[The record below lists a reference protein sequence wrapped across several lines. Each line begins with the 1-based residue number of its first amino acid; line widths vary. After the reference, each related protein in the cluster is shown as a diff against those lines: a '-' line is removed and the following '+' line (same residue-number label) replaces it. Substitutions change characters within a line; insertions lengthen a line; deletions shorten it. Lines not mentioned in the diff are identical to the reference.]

1 MPADEKRARTVVAQ
15 ASILTLGDDI
25 LYYVDPKQ
33 ENRRRVVVPKHLR
46 KQIMEENHSGP
57 MTGHFSGNRLYNVL
71 VRH

>member
-1 MPADEKRARTVVAQ
+1 VAQ
-15 ASILTLGDDI
+15 ASMLTLVDDI
-25 LYYVDPKQ
+25 LYYVHPKQ

-57 MTGHFSGNRLYNVL
+57 MAGHFSGNRLYNVL